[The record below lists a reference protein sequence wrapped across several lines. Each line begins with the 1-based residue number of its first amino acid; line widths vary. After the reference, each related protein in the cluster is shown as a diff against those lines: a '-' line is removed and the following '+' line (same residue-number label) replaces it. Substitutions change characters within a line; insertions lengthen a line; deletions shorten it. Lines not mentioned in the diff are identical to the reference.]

1 MLPFLPV
8 WSASKAAGLFHLA
21 LMNGYGEGLRGQI
34 IEVWAHNLEEE
45 LERIRDVVERYP
57 YIALDTEFPG
67 IVARPTSNALDY
79 NYRTVK
85 YNVDLLKVIQLGLT
99 FADSRGR
106 LAEGTCTWQFN
117 FRFDLNEDMYA
128 QNSIDFLKQSG
139 IDFDKQQKK
148 GVEVHDFGELIMNSG
163 LVMNEDVKWISFH
176 GCYDFGYL
184 LKLLTC
190 EALPESEN
198 AFFELVQD
206 FFPSLYDIK
215 FLLRDLPNFNLSQ
228 GSSLQKVSEQLNVQ
242 RVGPQHQAGS
252 DSLVTCRTFF
262 SLVESYFD
270 GKIDE
275 AKFSGVIYG
284 LGATAHK
291 PHRCPLG
298 ALSSPPSQ
306 DIVSLHADGKH
317 QQDGPSN
324 GEIILGAPGAMNRYV
339 SAGPGS
345 RIAQQQQQQGAWGPM
360 GSGRVS
366 GVVSMRQQPPSGALL
381 GAPGAAAAADSSSV
395 PTDGPGR
402 VRSPHAVLNPGVVS
416 GGPAKGFGAELH
428 RTGSAPPA
436 PLLCSGGEGR
446 VWPVGANRSNNVGHE
461 EGSTFVFEG
470 TAAPGGA
477 ARRG

>member
-1 MLPFLPV
+1 M
-8 WSASKAAGLFHLA
+8 
-21 LMNGYGEGLRGQI
+21 
-34 IEVWAHNLEEE
+34 
-45 LERIRDVVERYP
+45 
-57 YIALDTEFPG
+57 
-67 IVARPTSNALDY
+67 
-79 NYRTVK
+79 
-85 YNVDLLKVIQLGLT
+85 DLLKVIQLGLT

-215 FLLRDLPNFNLSQ
+215 FLLRDLPTFDLSQ

-262 SLVESYFD
+262 NLVESYFD

-291 PHRCPLG
+291 PHRGPPG
-298 ALSSPPSQ
+298 ALTSPPSQ
-306 DIVSLHADGKH
+306 DVGAPLHADGKQ
-317 QQDGPSN
+317 QQDGSCSN
-324 GEIILGAPGAMNRYV
+324 GELMLGGPGAMSRYV
-339 SAGPGS
+339 SAGPGN
-345 RIAQQQQQQGAWGPM
+345 RLGHHHPQQQQQQQQQQGPWG
-360 GSGRVS
+360 SVGRIGG
-366 GVVSMRQQPPSGALL
+366 GVVAVRQQQPHSQALLGMPSGGTAAAAAAAGTADSGSVDRLRGPPSGAPS
-381 GAPGAAAAADSSSV
+381 GIVPGAGAS
-395 PTDGPGR
+395 R
-402 VRSPHAVLNPGVVS
+402 
-416 GGPAKGFGAELH
+416 GFGAELH

-436 PLLCSGGEGR
+436 PLLCGSGEGR
-446 VWPVGANRSNNVGHE
+446 VWPAPGGIGVAARPTNVAQQQQGGAATAAAAGA
-461 EGSTFVFEG
+461 FVFEG
-470 TAAPGGA
+470 AGGA
-477 ARRG
+477 AGAPRRT

>member
-1 MLPFLPV
+1 MCTG
-8 WSASKAAGLFHLA
+8 WC
-21 LMNGYGEGLRGQI
+21 GYSGLRKLFLVLSQ
-34 IEVWAHNLEEE
+34 
-45 LERIRDVVERYP
+45 
-57 YIALDTEFPG
+57 DTEFPG

-99 FADSRGR
+99 FADSRGC

-148 GVEVHDFGELIMNSG
+148 GVDVHEFGELIMNSG

-184 LKLLTC
+184 LKLVTC
-190 EALPESEN
+190 EALPESEH
-198 AFFELVQD
+198 AFFDLIQD

-215 FLLRDLPNFNLSQ
+215 FLLRDLPTFDLSQ
-228 GSSLQKVSEQLNVQ
+228 GSSLQKVSEHLNVE

-275 AKFSGVIYG
+275 GKFSGFIYG
-284 LGATAHK
+284 LGCTGHK
-291 PHRCPLG
+291 PHRGLHGGLNSSQSQEAVGLTDAHQELG
-298 ALSSPPSQ
+298 
-306 DIVSLHADGKH
+306 G
-317 QQDGPSN
+317 SN
-324 GEIILGAPGAMNRYV
+324 GCISGVGHSSTNRHV
-339 SAGPGS
+339 SAGPPG
-345 RIAQQQQQQGAWGPM
+345 RVGQQQQGAWASVSAGRASSGLPTRQRPQGPRSLP
-360 GSGRVS
+360 GLADNGGAVLSGEGGNRLRGLPAHS
-366 GVVSMRQQPPSGALL
+366 GT
-381 GAPGAAAAADSSSV
+381 APG
-395 PTDGPGR
+395 GPR
-402 VRSPHAVLNPGVVS
+402 A
-416 GGPAKGFGAELH
+416 FGTELH

-436 PLLCSGGEGR
+436 PLLCGSGEGR
-446 VWPVGANRSNNVGHE
+446 LWTGPTGTGTGNGSSVGAASGE
-461 EGSTFVFEG
+461 PAQPSQSESGSFSFDG
-470 TAAPGGA
+470 NGSGGGLHPA
-477 ARRG
+477 GNDRRR